1 MLKHLDVK
9 NFALIDDLE
18 IDFHDGLTALTG
30 ETGSG
35 KSILLESLSLLFGK
49 RSDAEYIRHGA
60 SKALV
65 TGNFILNDEQ
75 QKSLDLPREIT
86 LSREIDATG
95 RHLIK
100 INHETSTLQR
110 LKQIAN
116 KIGLIH
122 GQNDTHMLM
131 DKASYV
137 DFVDQLDKSR
147 TQNLLNNYLLK
158 RSTYHELNKHYESL
172 KSKKKETL
180 ERVDFLTY
188 QVKELDALSLKTN
201 ELEELQEQVSKLKN
215 FDRIQQALKETVEL
229 LNGPS
234 FALDNLYD
242 GFKNLQKIS
251 SFDKSYEVEAK
262 VLEDSYYNLEDSIK
276 NIENLFKSLDF
287 DEESFN
293 LKQQR
298 IFELNKIET
307 KYGKSIN
314 DLVIYL
320 AQIKE
325 ELALS
330 TDYDGYLKDQEI
342 KLKKAYEDALKEGL
356 VLRKYRMELAKKL
369 EKELTESLHQLDLT
383 KAKFEIQFE
392 TLKDNQALEENGID
406 SLEFMISLNEGEP
419 LKPLAK
425 VASGGEKAR
434 FMFSLKSIFARNSKL
449 SMLVFDE
456 IDIGISGKTASK
468 VATKMKEL
476 SKDIQTLTIT
486 HLPQVAAKAD
496 HHYAI
501 YKEKKDGRIQ
511 TFIDI
516 LDKEKRILA
525 IASMLSD
532 ESISPF
538 AIEQAKALLN
548 QN

>member
-18 IDFHDGLTALTG
+18 IDFEKGLTALTG

-60 SKALV
+60 TKALV
-65 TGNFILNDEQ
+65 TGKFILNDEQ
-75 QKSLDLPREIT
+75 QQTLGLPKEVV

-100 INHETSTLQR
+100 VNQETSTLQK
-110 LKQIAN
+110 LKQISN

-131 DKASYV
+131 DKSSYV
-137 DFVDQLDKSR
+137 DFVDQIDKQK
-147 TQNLLNNYLLK
+147 TQELLNKYLIKRSNYL
-158 RSTYHELNKHYESL
+158 ELSKKLETL

-188 QVKELDALSLKTN
+188 QVKELDQLNLKTN
-201 ELEELQEQVSKLKN
+201 EKEQLEEQVDKLKN
-215 FDRIQQALKETVEL
+215 FDKIKQALKEATEL
-229 LNGPS
+229 LNNETFNMG
-234 FALDNLYD
+234 NLYD
-242 GFKNLQKIS
+242 AYKVVSKIG
-251 SFDKSYEVEAK
+251 SFDPQYENEAK
-262 VLEDSYYNLEDSIK
+262 VLEESYYNLEDAIK
-276 NIENLFKSLDF
+276 NVSSLYKDLDF
-287 DEESFN
+287 DEDTFN
-293 LKQQR
+293 QNQAR

-307 KYGKSIN
+307 KYAKSIN
-314 DLVIYL
+314 DLVVYL

-330 TDYDGYLKDQEI
+330 TDYDGYLKDI
-342 KLKKAYEDALKEGL
+342 KQKVDKAYEETYNEGL
-356 VLRKYRMELAKKL
+356 KLRKYREILAKKL

-383 KAKFEIQFE
+383 KAKFEIVFE
-392 TLKDNQALEENGID
+392 PLKDNQALEENGID
-406 SLEFMISLNEGEP
+406 ALEFMISLNEGEP
-419 LKPLAK
+419 LKALAK

-468 VATKMKEL
+468 VASKMKEI

-496 HHYAI
+496 YHYAI
-501 YKEKKDGRIQ
+501 YKEKKDNRMQ
-511 TFIDI
+511 TFINI
-516 LDKEKRILA
+516 LDDEKRILA

-532 ESISPF
+532 EEISPF
-538 AIEQAKALLN
+538 AIEQAKALLH
-548 QN
+548 QK